1 MGTTSVGNRVHVAA
15 ALLLCLAVPGMAQ
28 ASHKPPPFERTEQRE
43 ACRSYQPLR
52 QPLFGETHLHTS
64 FSFDAYVFSVRN
76 DPYAAYAFAK
86 GAPVRLPAA
95 SAMGGKP
102 QTRTAQLSRPLDFA
116 AVTDHSELF
125 GEMQV
130 CTRSPAGTPGRSGF
144 ECRQMRTGEVVP
156 GKENPDAVVVAWGA
170 NPVLRPNGSG
180 PLQPLCSRPGV
191 DCEESA
197 VSVWQ
202 TIQDAAE
209 EHYDRSAD
217 CTFTTFVAYEY
228 TAQPQYANMHRNV
241 IFRNEKVIA
250 SPISNVTTGGPYPNV
265 LWEKL
270 RQNCLEGMPG
280 CDVLTIP
287 HNANVSGGM
296 MFPDP
301 ADTKEAKERA
311 FFEPLTE
318 IIQHKGASECRWDR
332 LAGAGVQT
340 TDELCTFEQLL
351 NDTLNTSAPA
361 VPIDEFPTR
370 NFVRNVLKD
379 GLALAPSYEGT
390 NPFKYGLIG
399 STDSHNGD
407 PGNTVETTFQGHGG
421 TEDAPVAPLIDH
433 VRTGPGGLAVVWA
446 EENSRDSIFAAMRRK
461 EAYGTSGTR
470 PVVRFFGGWDYEVEG
485 RRLCRQRDQVKVAY
499 AKGVPMG
506 SDLPPRT
513 RSKNPRFL
521 VSAMRDPESAS
532 LQRIQIIKGWVDA
545 EGETHE
551 KVVGVAG
558 SLTSRPSGVDT
569 RTCKPLPG
577 GFNGLCT
584 IWEDKSFDPKQP
596 AFYYARVLENPTCRW
611 STMQCKAAGVDP
623 FSSAGTCQRQA
634 KAANAKAVA
643 KGEIESGDTPFD
655 NCCLTEGN
663 DPFIE
668 RTIQERA
675 WTSPIWY
682 TPAAATSR

>member
-1 MGTTSVGNRVHVAA
+1 MRSVSVATGPFYWGT
-15 ALLLCLAVPGMAQ
+15 LLLLLALPGAAN
-28 ASHKPPPFERTEQRE
+28 ASHQQAPFQRTEARKT
-43 ACRSYQPLR
+43 CNSYHPLR
-52 QPLFGETHLHTS
+52 QPFFGETHLHTS
-64 FSFDAYVFSVRN
+64 YSFDAYVFSVRN

-86 GAPVRLPAA
+86 GAPVTLPDA
-95 SAMGGKP
+95 SAVAGQP
-102 QTRTAQLSRPLDFA
+102 QTRTAQLTRPLDFA

-130 CTRSPAGTPGRSGF
+130 CTRSPPGSPGRNAI
-144 ECRQMRTGEVVP
+144 ECRQMRTGEIRPGVSDPNDVV
-156 GKENPDAVVVAWGA
+156 GVWALNTL
-170 NPVLRPNGSG
+170 LRPNGAG

-191 DCEESA
+191 DCELSA
-197 VSVWQ
+197 VSIWKS
-202 TIQDAAE
+202 IQAAAE
-209 EHYDRSAD
+209 ANYDRSPD
-217 CTFTTFVAYEY
+217 CKFTTFIGYEY

-241 IFRNEKVIA
+241 IFRNDKVIA
-250 SPISNVTTGGPYPNV
+250 TPISNITTHGPHPTV

-270 RQNCLEGMPG
+270 RQNCLVGMPG

-301 ADTKEAKERA
+301 ANAAEARDRA

-332 LAGAGVQT
+332 IAGMGVQT

-351 NDTLNTSAPA
+351 TDTLNTSAPA

-379 GLALAPSYEGT
+379 GLALAPKYGGT

-407 PGNTVETTFQGHGG
+407 PGNTVESTFQGHGG
-421 TEDAPVAPLIDH
+421 VEDAPVAPLIDH
-433 VRTGPGGLAVVWA
+433 FRTGPGGLAVVWA

-470 PVVRFFGGWDYEVEG
+470 PIVRFFGGWDYKVEDHP
-485 RRLCRQRDQVKVAY
+485 LCRQRDQIKVAY
-499 AKGVPMG
+499 AEGVPMG
-506 SDLPPRT
+506 GDLPPRKG
-513 RSKNPRFL
+513 RKNPRFL
-521 VSAMRDPESAS
+521 VAAIKDPESAS
-532 LQRIQIIKGWVDA
+532 LQRIQIIKGWVGAD
-545 EGETHE
+545 GKTHE
-551 KVVGVAG
+551 RVIGVAG

-569 RTCKPLPG
+569 KTCKPLSG
-577 GFNGLCT
+577 GFKGLCT
-584 IWEDKSFDPKQP
+584 VWEDKSFDPKQS
-596 AFYYARVLENPTCRW
+596 AFYYARVLENATCRW

-623 FSSAGTCQRQA
+623 FASPRSCQWQA
-634 KAANAKAVA
+634 KIANAKALA
-643 KGEIESGDTPFD
+643 KGEIVSGDTPFD
-655 NCCLTEGN
+655 NCCLTESN
-663 DPFIE
+663 DPFLE

-682 TPAAATSR
+682 TPAP